1 MRKSS
6 LTNEVLCAAVREMS
20 AGLVDADSGGGVLK
34 KRIALPGRGKRGSVR
49 TLVATRKGAH
59 WFFVFGF
66 EKSER
71 DSITREELRH
81 LRDLGA
87 SLLGLSHRE
96 LGIAITDGAIE
107 EICCES

>member
-1 MRKSS
+1 
-6 LTNEVLCAAVREMS
+6 
-20 AGLVDADSGGGVLK
+20 
-34 KRIALPGRGKRGSVR
+34 
-49 TLVATRKGAH
+49 
-59 WFFVFGF
+59 VFGF

-81 LRDLGA
+81 LQDLGA

-96 LGIAITDGAIE
+96 LGIAITVGAIE